1 LKTWEQPV
9 VNDLMK
15 LDSLLSTSHRKDSFL
30 IPKEMMITGIIQT
43 DSPGQIAG
51 IINGDVLTKSRVIIL
66 KEGIINGDVTADELL
81 VYGKINGHVKSC
93 NKIIVQSGAV
103 IKGNINTAEI
113 HMEKNA
119 TVDGIITKSG
129 VQTLMKDN
137 KTTKKKYLPA
147 EKIEPVP
154 AAKDQNTDR
163 QAWF

>member
-1 LKTWEQPV
+1 
-9 VNDLMK
+9 MK
-15 LDSLLSTSHRKDSFL
+15 LDSLLSSSHRKDSFL
-30 IPKEMMITGIIQT
+30 IPKEMMITGTIQT

-66 KEGIINGDVTADELL
+66 REGIINGDVTADELL

-93 NKIIVQSGAV
+93 NKINVQSGAV

-119 TVDGIITKSG
+119 TIGGIITKSG
-129 VQTLMKDN
+129 VQMLTKE
-137 KTTKKKYLPA
+137 KKPVKKKDLPA
-147 EKIEPVP
+147 EISEQVP
-154 AAKDQNTDR
+154 AAKDDNTVR

>member
-1 LKTWEQPV
+1 
-9 VNDLMK
+9 MK
-15 LDSLLSTSHRKDSFL
+15 LDSLLSSSHRKDSFL
-30 IPKEMMITGIIQT
+30 IPKEMMITGTIQT

-66 KEGIINGDVTADELL
+66 REGIINGDVTADELL

-93 NKIIVQSGAV
+93 NKINVQSGAV

-119 TVDGIITKSG
+119 TVGGIITKSG
-129 VQTLMKDN
+129 VQTLMKE
-137 KTTKKKYLPA
+137 KKPAKKKELSA
-147 EKIEPVP
+147 ENIEPVP
-154 AAKDQNTDR
+154 AAKDQNTER